1 MTTRLTDA
9 PSARRQQRQSCLHL
23 TTRVTDA
30 PAAQH
35 CLHLK
40 GPPQD
45 EFTLTSRANL
55 ECGRRER
62 VAPHG
67 QDPQGD
73 SMSLLT
79 HSSVVSCLAWRML
92 SRWCQRR
99 DWALVPQAHL
109 LAQPADV
116 EQLHV
121 LAIEMHGAC
130 LGSKKRKTRR
140 IVMVF
145 PEPL

>member
-1 MTTRLTDA
+1 MTTRMTDA
-9 PSARRQQRQSCLHL
+9 PSVRRQQRQSCLHL
-23 TTRVTDA
+23 TTCVTDA

-55 ECGRRER
+55 GCGRRER

-79 HSSVVSCLAWRML
+79 HSSVAPCLPWRML
-92 SRWCQRR
+92 WRWCQRR
-99 DWALVPQAHL
+99 DWALVLRPICWHGRL
-109 LAQPADV
+109 TLATY
-116 EQLHV
+116 V
-121 LAIEMHGAC
+121 LAIEMHGTC
-130 LGSKKRKTRR
+130 LGSNTRKTRR
-140 IVMVF
+140 TVMAF
-145 PEPL
+145 PELL